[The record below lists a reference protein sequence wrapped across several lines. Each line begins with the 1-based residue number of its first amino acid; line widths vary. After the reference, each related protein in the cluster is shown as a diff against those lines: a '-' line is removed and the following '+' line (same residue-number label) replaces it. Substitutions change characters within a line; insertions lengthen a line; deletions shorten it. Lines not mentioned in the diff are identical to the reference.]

1 MPVMPH
7 RSATN
12 AGTRQWPACRWL
24 LVFSLLLMLPA
35 WGQAAWLGFRN
46 DLKIVVIMREL
57 PAGQAI
63 GGQIRRLF
71 PGEAALDFMLQPV
84 TLSIVVVDGRNQNV
98 VLYQGAI
105 KVQGDEFYSLRL
117 DPTSGQATLVRTRF
131 PNRIGKPSR

>member
-1 MPVMPH
+1 MPAMLH
-7 RSATN
+7 RSATD
-12 AGTRQWPACRWL
+12 AGSRQWPACRWL
-24 LVFSLLLMLPA
+24 LVFSLALLLPA

-46 DLKIVVIMREL
+46 DLKMVVIMQEL

-71 PGEAALDFMLQPV
+71 PGEAALDFLLNPV
-84 TLSIVVVDGRNQNV
+84 TLSIVVIDGRNQKL

-105 KVQGDEFYSLRL
+105 KVQGDEFYSLRQ
-117 DPTSGQATLVRTRF
+117 DPTSGQVTLVRTRF